1 MANVPPGTDTIPPEI
16 AGMSFEQALAELETI
31 VQKLE
36 GGGASLEASI
46 DLYGRGSLLRRH
58 CEAKLKAAQER
69 VEKIVVGEA
78 GAVGVE
84 PASFD

>member
-1 MANVPPGTDTIPPEI
+1 MAQSPPGTDAIPPDI
-16 AGMSFEQALAELETI
+16 AGMSFEQALAELEAI

-36 GGGASLEASI
+36 GGAASLEASI

-78 GAVGVE
+78 GAIGAE

>member
-1 MANVPPGTDTIPPEI
+1 MAKPAPGAEAIPPDI
-16 AGMSFEQALAELETI
+16 AGLSFEQALAELETI

-58 CEAKLKAAQER
+58 CETKLKAAQEK
-69 VEKIVVGEA
+69 VERIVVGES

>member
-1 MANVPPGTDTIPPEI
+1 MNETSDLKPKTVY
-16 AGMSFEQALAELETI
+16 GMSKVAGSAELETI

-58 CEAKLKAAQER
+58 CEAKLKAAQEK
-69 VEKIVVGEA
+69 VERIVVGES

-84 PASFD
+84 PAAFD

>member
-1 MANVPPGTDTIPPEI
+1 MANAAPSTDAIPQDI
-16 AGMSFEQALAELETI
+16 AGMSFEQAMAELETI

-36 GGGASLEASI
+36 GGAASLEASI

>member
-1 MANVPPGTDTIPPEI
+1 MAKAPPGTDPLPPDI
-16 AGMSFEQALAELETI
+16 TGLSFEQALAELETI

-36 GGGASLEASI
+36 GGAASLEASI

-69 VEKIVVGEA
+69 VEKIVVGEN
-78 GAVGVE
+78 GTVGVE
-84 PASFD
+84 AASFD

>member
-1 MANVPPGTDTIPPEI
+1 MANTPPGADVIPPDI
-16 AGMSFEQALAELETI
+16 AGLSFEQALAELETI

-58 CEAKLKAAQER
+58 CEAKLKAAQEK
-69 VEKIVVGEA
+69 VERIVVGES

-84 PASFD
+84 PAAFD